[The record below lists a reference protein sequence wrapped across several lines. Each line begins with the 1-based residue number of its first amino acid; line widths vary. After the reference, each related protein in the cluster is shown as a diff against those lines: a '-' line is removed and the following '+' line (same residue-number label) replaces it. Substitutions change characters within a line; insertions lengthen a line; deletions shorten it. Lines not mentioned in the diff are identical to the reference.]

1 MKHEPEKSDPG
12 VVALK
17 LTNKPDRLGAESVER
32 RPGTAGN
39 AGENHTY
46 RTQCRGS
53 VPQDL
58 NRVRERAR
66 ANKKERFTALM
77 HHVTVELL
85 RWAYFRLARDVA
97 AGEDGQTW
105 AQYGEQLDE
114 KLIALHERV
123 HRGSY
128 RPQPSRRVY
137 IAKESGGMRPLGV
150 ASVEDKIV
158 QRAMVEILNAIYE
171 VDFRS
176 FSYGFRPGRS
186 QHQALDALA
195 AGIKWTKVGWILD
208 LDVEKF
214 FDRVSHSWLI
224 RFLGHR
230 IADPRVIRLIRKWL
244 KAGVME
250 DNVWQATEVGTPQGA
265 VISPLLAN
273 AYLHYTFDLW
283 AERWRHCTARGNMI
297 MVRYADDLVVGF
309 QYERQARRF
318 LSDLRKRFGQF
329 ALSLHPTKT
338 RLIHFGRF
346 AAEDRKRAG
355 LGKPETFLFLGFRH
369 ICTRTQEG
377 WFQLRRIT
385 RQDRM
390 RTRLKALRA
399 ELKQRRHQPVA
410 VQGEWLRRVVTG
422 FFAYHAVPTN
432 GHSLSSFRRQVILS
446 WRSTLR
452 RRSQKDRMTWA
463 RMTRLIDRWLPRSR
477 ILHPWPEARF
487 LVRYPKWEPSAR
499 IAHARI

>member
-186 QHQALDALA
+186 Q
-195 AGIKWTKVGWILD
+195 
-208 LDVEKF
+208 
-214 FDRVSHSWLI
+214 
-224 RFLGHR
+224 
-230 IADPRVIRLIRKWL
+230 
-244 KAGVME
+244 
-250 DNVWQATEVGTPQGA
+250 
-265 VISPLLAN
+265 
-273 AYLHYTFDLW
+273 
-283 AERWRHCTARGNMI
+283 RWRPGSN
-297 MVRYADDLVVGF
+297 G
-309 QYERQARRF
+309 RRW
-318 LSDLRKRFGQF
+318 
-329 ALSLHPTKT
+329 
-338 RLIHFGRF
+338 
-346 AAEDRKRAG
+346 AG
-355 LGKPETFLFLGFRH
+355 YW
-369 ICTRTQEG
+369 I
-377 WFQLRRIT
+377 W
-385 RQDRM
+385 M
-390 RTRLKALRA
+390 
-399 ELKQRRHQPVA
+399 
-410 VQGEWLRRVVTG
+410 
-422 FFAYHAVPTN
+422 
-432 GHSLSSFRRQVILS
+432 
-446 WRSTLR
+446 WRS
-452 RRSQKDRMTWA
+452 S
-463 RMTRLIDRWLPRSR
+463 LI
-477 ILHPWPEARF
+477 A
-487 LVRYPKWEPSAR
+487 
-499 IAHARI
+499 